1 MPAFAGRCVAPVTRQ
16 QKAVWTAQRLGNPGD
31 AYNIPV
37 AFRLSGPLDVDI
49 LDRALCELIARHPA
63 LRSQAD
69 ALGESQKLSADV
81 PDRVLRV
88 HEAPGQ
94 DWNPHLTEAARTL
107 FRADTSLRLRA
118 DLFRDSPEDAVLLLV
133 LDHLAADATSVGLLL
148 DDLSALCTAHAD
160 AKELHPAA
168 APEGGYFAYARAQQ
182 AYEESPEGRRDQ
194 EFWADYVRGANA
206 VPSGLERVA
215 GAEADGPGSSS
226 IDVRLPEDLRRR
238 CAERGIT
245 PFAALLGAFS
255 LTLQHYFRTD
265 DLLIGYPAVDW
276 RRSRYPGVVG
286 LFSEMLPFRPPA
298 RQGSTADDY
307 LEHVQDSVL
316 DCLGHQGGSLG
327 EAWATVRG
335 AGQSAG
341 PSVFPAVMSLNEST
355 ADETLR
361 VPGVTARRLPL
372 VPRDGKAGLLL
383 SVNALQVGYTGRLD
397 FMRDRYPAY
406 IARSIARSVE
416 AVLRQLLDTP
426 ERPVLR
432 AALAAA
438 EDLSDAAVPGSTKP
452 CGEPPPPVTRAFA
465 EQAASRPDAL
475 ALIEGERTVTYRE
488 LDTESRR
495 LAARIAAL
503 GLPAGST
510 VALCLPRSAAFVVAA
525 LAVLRCGMA
534 YLPVD
539 TAQPAGRRSFV
550 LGDAGAAAVLV
561 SDGRTR
567 AGFTADLPVLDVR
580 EPGDGTGEFTDVFVD
595 GTRPAYLITTSGTTG
610 LPKAVVVPHRAIANN
625 LDWKRRAF
633 GLGPQ
638 DRFYF
643 KTPPV
648 FDASV
653 WEYLAPL
660 TIGAATVI
668 ADAQAHRDPVALLT
682 DMRRHEVT
690 VAQFVPTL
698 LKALPGDESLRACP
712 ALRWLFCGGE
722 QLDRSVVRMA
732 TGTSSA
738 RVVNLYGPTEA
749 TIDATFHVCEPDIE
763 CGPVIPIGRPVD
775 GAETYVLGAGDQI
788 LPPGFT
794 GELYLGGVVL
804 ADGYVN
810 REQLTAERFV
820 ASPLEEHAGLP
831 VPPRLYRTGDL
842 VRRRADGVLEF
853 IGREDGQVKIRG
865 LRVDLD
871 GIRSV
876 LLEHEQVKDAVVI
889 VHPGRADTLVAYVV
903 APAGATS
910 EDLLAYLAQRL
921 PAEQLPAHVVRLDE
935 LPVTATG
942 KADVRALPVPEA
954 GRDVTAGTAPRTALE
969 HRLTA
974 LWAEVL
980 GVSPERVPRS
990 VSLFELGGS
999 SVTLIR
1005 LHSRIRRELSV
1016 ETPVTD
1022 LFKYPTVS
1030 ALAGELS
1037 RRGRTPQD

>member
-1 MPAFAGRCVAPVTRQ
+1 M
-16 QKAVWTAQRLGNPGD
+16 
-31 AYNIPV
+31 
-37 AFRLSGPLDVDI
+37 AFRLSGPVDPAV
-49 LDRALCELIARHPA
+49 LDRALRELIARHSV
-63 LRSQAD
+63 LRSRPD
-69 ALGESQKLSADV
+69 AQGISQEVSEEV
-81 PDRVLRV
+81 PGSVLRV
-88 HEAPGQ
+88 HEAPGR
-94 DWNPHLTEAARTL
+94 DGSPHLAEAARTPFGADAPLRLSAHL
-107 FRADTSLRLRA
+107 FRSGHQ
-118 DLFRDSPEDAVLLLV
+118 EAVLLLL
-133 LDHLAADATSVGLLL
+133 LDHLAADAPSVGLLL
-148 DDLSALCTAHAD
+148 DDLSALYTEYAGPDTEFTDPRTEYGDGD
-160 AKELHPAA
+160 APHSAP
-168 APEGGYFAYARAQQ
+168 APEDGYFAYARAQQ
-182 AYEESPEGRRDQ
+182 EYEESPEGRRDQ
-194 EFWADYVRGANA
+194 EFWAEYVRGAT
-206 VPSGLERVA
+206 SGPVD
-215 GAEADGPGSSS
+215 AEPAPGTDADGPVTSSV
-226 IDVRLPEDLRRR
+226 DVRIPDDLRRR
-238 CAERGIT
+238 CVERGIT
-245 PFAALLGAFS
+245 PFAALLGALS
-255 LTLQHYFRTD
+255 LTLQHFFRTD

-286 LFSEMLPFRPPA
+286 LFSEMLPFRPPT
-298 RQGSTADDY
+298 RQGGTVDDY
-307 LEHVQDSVL
+307 LGRVQDSVL
-316 DCLGHQGGSLG
+316 ECLAHQGGSL
-327 EAWATVRG
+327 EKAWATVRS
-335 AGQSAG
+335 AGQSTG
-341 PSVFPAVMSLNEST
+341 PSVFPAVMSLNEAT
-355 ADETLR
+355 ADETLCL
-361 VPGVTARRLPL
+361 PGVTVRRLPL
-372 VPRDGKAGLLL
+372 VPRDGKTDLLL
-383 SVNALQVGYTGRLD
+383 SVNARQVGYTGRLD
-397 FMRDRYPAY
+397 FVRDRYPAY
-406 IARSIARSVE
+406 VARSIARSVE
-416 AVLRQLLDTP
+416 TVLGQLLDTP

-432 AALAAA
+432 VALAGA
-438 EDLSDAAVPGSTKP
+438 EDRAGLAGPGQA
-452 CGEPPPPVTRAFA
+452 EPGREPAPSVTGAFA
-465 EQAASRPDAL
+465 QHVVSRPDAI
-475 ALIEGERTVTYRE
+475 ALIEGEHTLTYRE
-488 LDTESRR
+488 LDAESRR

-510 VALCLPRSAAFVVAA
+510 VALCLQRSAAFVVAA

-539 TAQPAGRRSFV
+539 TAQPARRRAFV
-550 LGDAGAAAVLV
+550 IGDAGAAAVLV
-561 SDGRTR
+561 GDDEAR
-567 AGFTADLPVLDVR
+567 AGSTADLPVLDVR
-580 EPGDGTGEFTDVFVD
+580 EPGDGGDAFADVPVD

-633 GLGPQ
+633 ALGPR
-638 DRFYF
+638 DCFYF

-660 TIGAATVI
+660 TIGATTVI
-668 ADAQAHRDPVALLT
+668 AHAEAHRDPAALLT

-698 LKALPGDESLRACP
+698 LKTLPAEEGLRACP

-722 QLDRSVVRMA
+722 QLDRSVVRA
-732 TGTSSA
+732 AAGTSSA

-749 TIDATFHVCEPDIE
+749 TIDATFHVCDPDVE
-763 CGPVIPIGRPVD
+763 RGPVMPIGRPVD
-775 GAETYVLGAGDQI
+775 GAETYVLGVGDQI

-820 ASPLEEHAGLP
+820 ASPLEEHADLP
-831 VPPRLYRTGDL
+831 APSRLYRTGDL

-876 LLEHEQVKDAVVI
+876 LLEHEQVKDAVVV

-903 APAGATS
+903 APPDATP
-910 EDLLAYLAQRL
+910 EDVLAHLAERL

-954 GRDVTAGTAPRTALE
+954 GRDVTTGTAPRTELE

-974 LWAEVL
+974 LWAEAL
-980 GVSPERVPRS
+980 GISPERVPRS

-999 SVTLIR
+999 SVTLIQ

-1016 ETPVTD
+1016 RMPVTD

-1030 ALAGELS
+1030 ALAGALS